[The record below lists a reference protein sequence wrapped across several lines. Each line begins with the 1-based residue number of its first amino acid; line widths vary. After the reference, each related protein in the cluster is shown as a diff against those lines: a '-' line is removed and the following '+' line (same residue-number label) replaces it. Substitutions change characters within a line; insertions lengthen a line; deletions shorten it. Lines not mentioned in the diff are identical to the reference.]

1 MFAVAAYMV
10 RGLQL
15 MLGSS
20 KRAITERAEEMGNE
34 DDVIPL
40 ADSSGG
46 RRNPEITLNSS
57 LNTPGQSEDLA
68 NDLIFPQR
76 TQDPSLVRGTGG
88 PPESDVSL
96 HDSFHLNAVPQTP
109 LTLTR
114 PQRWAAFIN
123 LNFDRITYSLLFLFV
138 GIPIYYS
145 TGYVCSFSEFF
156 CHRRNV
162 ICAFHISLTSDSL
175 SYFD

>member
-1 MFAVAAYMV
+1 M
-10 RGLQL
+10 

-40 ADSSGG
+40 ADSSRG
-46 RRNPEITLNSS
+46 S

-68 NDLIFPQR
+68 NDLLFPQR
-76 TQDPSLVRGTGG
+76 AQDPSLVRGTGG
-88 PPESDVSL
+88 PPETDVSL
-96 HDSFHLNAVPQTP
+96 HDSFHSNAVPQTP

-123 LNFDRITYSLLFLFV
+123 LNSDRITYSLLFLFV

-162 ICAFHISLTSDSL
+162 ICAFHISLSSDSL
-175 SYFD
+175 SYLG